1 MTTSEAEEL
10 ITILKK
16 LLAKK
21 FEIPNI
27 GYDKEYEIQGIDNP
41 RFKFFFIINRKVRIS
56 NKCTYIVRDKNTGIN
71 LLRLDIGNVEHKN
84 PNGER
89 IQGPHLN
96 IFKDNYNTNN
106 NIPYAIRFD
115 INDPSLVANCV
126 AFLKKFNV
134 IEYPTIVEQA
144 VLFN

>member
-1 MTTSEAEEL
+1 M
-10 ITILKK
+10 
-16 LLAKK
+16 
-21 FEIPNI
+21 
-27 GYDKEYEIQGIDNP
+27 
-41 RFKFFFIINRKVRIS
+41 
-56 NKCTYIVRDKNTGIN
+56 
-71 LLRLDIGNVEHKN
+71 LRLDIGNVEHKN

-89 IQGPHLN
+89 IQGPHLH

-106 NIPYAIRFD
+106 NIPYANRFD